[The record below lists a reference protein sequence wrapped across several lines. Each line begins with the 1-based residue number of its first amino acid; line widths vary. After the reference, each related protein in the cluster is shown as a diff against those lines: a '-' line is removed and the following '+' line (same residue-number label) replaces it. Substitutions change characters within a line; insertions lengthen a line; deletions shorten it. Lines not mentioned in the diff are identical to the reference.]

1 MSLDTQ
7 QLAWLVL
14 ETLNR
19 TQARDTT
26 IRLVVPSD
34 PEVARQLDPT
44 LTEHALLAA
53 EMHLLEQGYIAPTNL
68 GLTWGTYTITPAGLQ
83 WLEEG
88 LPDKEAAFD
97 SDHPTEV
104 GEERRRLAGVKEP
117 PPEEPPSEAEPQ
129 AGLEGVPEPSG
140 EPSGPAQTP
149 AAVPQQAAEPRPATG
164 ETQEPAQPRRSWW
177 RRVFGR

>member
-1 MSLDTQ
+1 MRLDTQ
-7 QLAWLVL
+7 QVAWLVL

-68 GLTWGTYTITPAGLQ
+68 GLTWSTYTITPAGLQ

-104 GEERRRLAGVKEP
+104 GEERSRLAGFEEP
-117 PPEEPPSEAEPQ
+117 PPEEPSSGVEPQ
-129 AGLEGVPEPSG
+129 TGLEGAPEPSG
-140 EPSGPAQTP
+140 AAQTP
-149 AAVPQQAAEPRPATG
+149 TAAPQQAAEPRPATG
-164 ETQEPAQPRRSWW
+164 EAQEPAQPRRSWW